1 MSKAVLPTD
10 RELPALVVGPRSI
23 TWRRASDS
31 RTLLAAGYALVLQV
45 AHPTVGAGVAE
56 HSSYKQDPWGRLFRT
71 LDFTNSLI
79 YAEPPVAAAV
89 ARRLRSRHARIK
101 GVKADGSRYHA
112 LEPAAY
118 AWVHATLFE
127 AIASAHARFGD
138 PLRPD
143 QRRQFWAEW
152 RRLGRLLG
160 IRERDLPAP
169 HEGFREYFDAMLAD
183 VLEDNES
190 VHGVIESLGEFASP
204 PLPRY
209 VVPAWKLGAFP
220 AGRLLRLA
228 TVGMLPPLLRK
239 RFSLGWTRAQ
249 ELELRALGAA
259 SRAATPLMPRSLRV
273 VGPSYLRWRNEE
285 RVSAR
290 ATTHQATRAVCVSV
304 GQPARRIPRLG

>member
-1 MSKAVLPTD
+1 MSKTVLPTD

-56 HSSYKQDPWGRLFRT
+56 HSSYKRDPWGRLFRT

-89 ARRLRSRHARIK
+89 ARRIRLLHTRIK

-112 LEPAAY
+112 LEPLAY

-127 AIASAHARFGD
+127 AIASAHARFGR
-138 PLRPD
+138 PLRGG
-143 QRRQFWAEW
+143 QEEQFWSEW

-160 IRERDLPAP
+160 VRERDLPTTY
-169 HEGFREYFDAMLAD
+169 EGFREYFDAMLAD
-183 VLEDNES
+183 VLEDNET

-204 PLPRY
+204 RLPRY
-209 VVPAWKLGAFP
+209 MVPAWRLGAFP
-220 AGRLLRLA
+220 AGRVLRLA

-239 RFSLGWTRAQ
+239 RFCLGWTRAE

-259 SRAATPLMPRSLRV
+259 LRSATPVMPGSLRV
-273 VGPSYLRWRNEE
+273 VGPSYLRWRNENDQTGVRQASGGQLDSR
-285 RVSAR
+285 RVAVPPLSADR
-290 ATTHQATRAVCVSV
+290 S
-304 GQPARRIPRLG
+304 